1 MPGQV
6 FPAFTQLL
14 LSLFAGTRS
23 APQFVYMG
31 LAEGGQEV
39 SLDDGATPPVLSGY
53 TRKKI
58 YAPGLVTAG
67 GIMTVPEQTWTFLAT
82 PAPNP
87 AATMWFIAGSAT
99 EYSYYFS
106 GPLNGGDVSGILP
119 IGATAGSYTL
129 TVPTSVANKL
139 MLYDALKLGSSCA
152 NNLEFVPVLDIG
164 VDTGGL
170 TVITISPLSVYGTKI
185 LHAHPVNEAFSRD
198 SSARSYSAGF
208 VETVDAKVS
217 LTTQTC

>member
-6 FPAFTQLL
+6 FPAFTTLL
-14 LSLFAGTRS
+14 LNLFAGLRS
-23 APQFVYMG
+23 TPQYVYMG
-31 LAEGGQEV
+31 LTNGGQEI

-58 YAPGLVTAG
+58 LGITLLVSG
-67 GIMTVPEQTWTFLAT
+67 GVLTVPTQTWTFLAT

-87 AATMWFIAGSAT
+87 AANMWFIAGSAT
-99 EYSYYFS
+99 GYDFYFS

-129 TVPTSVANKL
+129 TVPTPIANKL

-170 TVITISPLSVYGTKI
+170 TVITI
-185 LHAHPVNEAFSRD
+185 
-198 SSARSYSAGF
+198 
-208 VETVDAKVS
+208 
-217 LTTQTC
+217 